1 VCSPVN
7 DKLESK
13 LLENTK
19 ENPVMENQDALN
31 QETSAAVT
39 EEILDEIADLE
50 EYAREGKQPPRCR
63 GYRIRVN
70 GDRFVIYQP
79 EPTGLQIMEVAGIA
93 PPEQFGL
100 YLKIRGQQFERIGLD
115 EKVDLTRPGVEK
127 FKTLPLDQ
135 TEGLQ

>member
-1 VCSPVN
+1 
-7 DKLESK
+7 
-13 LLENTK
+13 
-19 ENPVMENQDALN
+19 MENQDALN